1 MPNRRVTIPEA
12 TKRAVFAEAGYRCAV
27 PTCRGLLVLDLHHP
41 VEVSEEAATRRATC
55 SRSARPANAMY
66 TRGHITPDAMSV
78 HKGAL
83 EALSRAYD
91 QTAIDRLLLFT
102 KVAGNTVGVS
112 GDGVLQYG
120 DLIASNL
127 VTGAG

>member
-1 MPNRRVTIPEA
+1 
-12 TKRAVFAEAGYRCAV
+12 
-27 PTCRGLLVLDLHHP
+27 
-41 VEVSEEAATRRATC
+41 
-55 SRSARPANAMY
+55 MY
-66 TRGHITPDAMSV
+66 TRGDITPDAMSV
-78 HKGAL
+78 YKGAL